1 MTLAG
6 LAILSLLVGC
16 DGSAGAQ
23 PHFGQTIKIGLN
35 LETSGNLAW
44 YGGAALKGAQIAID
58 AANASGGIGGACAET
73 LARAGYTVLLHG
85 CHGLEHAKALADR
98 LCAEGCDAHAVCCD
112 LADSESAQAMCRD
125 ILALYHRV
133 DALVLCAGVSH
144 TGLFCDM
151 TDEQWRTV
159 MDVNVSG
166 MFYLIRALA
175 PGMIAR
181 NEGAIVTVSS
191 MWGRVGASCEV
202 AYSASKAAVIGLTR
216 ALAKELGPS
225 GVRVNCIAPG
235 VIDTRMMDE
244 HSDETKAALAEE
256 TPLCRL
262 GTPQDV
268 AGACAFLLSD
278 AAAFITGQVLGVD
291 GGYI

>member
-1 MTLAG
+1 MLRST
-6 LAILSLLVGC
+6 
-16 DGSAGAQ
+16 GANPQ
-23 PHFGQTIKIGLN
+23 
-35 LETSGNLAW
+35 
-44 YGGAALKGAQIAID
+44 
-58 AANASGGIGGACAET
+58 
-73 LARAGYTVLLHG
+73 ARGDYI
-85 CHGLEHAKALADR
+85 
-98 LCAEGCDAHAVCCD
+98 
-112 LADSESAQAMCRD
+112 QA
-125 ILALYHRV
+125 ALYHHV
-133 DALVLCAGVSH
+133 DALALCAGVSH

-151 TDEQWRTV
+151 TDAEWHTV

-166 MFYLIRALA
+166 AFYLIRALA
-175 PGMIAR
+175 PGMISR
-181 NEGAIVTVSS
+181 GVGSIVTISS
-191 MWGRVGASCEV
+191 MWGRVGASCEA
-202 AYSASKAAVIGLTR
+202 AYSASKAALIGLTR

-268 AGACAFLLSD
+268 AQACAFLLSD
-278 AAAFITGQVLGVD
+278 RASFITGQVLGVD

>member
-1 MTLAG
+1 MHQKIA
-6 LAILSLLVGC
+6 LVTG
-16 DGSAGAQ
+16 
-23 PHFGQTIKIGLN
+23 
-35 LETSGNLAW
+35 
-44 YGGAALKGAQIAID
+44 
-58 AANASGGIGGACAET
+58 ASGGIGGACAET

-85 CHGLEHAKALADR
+85 CHGLAHARARADR
-98 LCAEGCDAHAVCCD
+98 RCAEGCDAHAVCCN
-112 LADSESAQAMCRD
+112 LADSAAVQTMCRD

-133 DALVLCAGVSH
+133 DALALCAGVSH

-151 TDEQWRTV
+151 TDEQWHTV

-175 PGMIAR
+175 PGMVAR
-181 NEGAIVTVSS
+181 NEGVIVTVSS

-244 HSDETKAALAEE
+244 HSAETKAALAEE

-268 AGACAFLLSD
+268 ANACLFLLSD
-278 AAAFITGQVLGVD
+278 AASFVTGPVLGVD